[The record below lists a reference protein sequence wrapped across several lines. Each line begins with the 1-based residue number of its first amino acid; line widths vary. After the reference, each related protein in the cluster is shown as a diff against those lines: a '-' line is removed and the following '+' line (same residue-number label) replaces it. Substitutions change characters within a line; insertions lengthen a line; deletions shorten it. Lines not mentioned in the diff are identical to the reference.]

1 MIDREPASLRH
12 LRIVRA
18 ASSWCSIALG
28 VLAVLLAYAPVAR
41 ADRPDLTQGR
51 GLVWGAS
58 ATVPILLGDVR
69 YVENGAPASVVAPG
83 FGVDAHIGWEFE
95 GGFRAEIVADVD
107 GHAVTDQV
115 PLARYRFG
123 AQARLTLDVGSDF
136 YPLFAVGVACALF
149 NRNTS
154 LGATIDVRGM
164 VGGGWWAA
172 PWFAIEVSLAA
183 DVAFPGWAF
192 TDTTAMLTPMIGV
205 DISF

>member
-1 MIDREPASLRH
+1 M
-12 LRIVRA
+12 RA
-18 ASSWCSIALG
+18 PSSSWIAFG
-28 VLAVLLAYAPVAR
+28 AAVLLALVAVSLAPVSLAR
-41 ADRPDLTQGR
+41 ADRPDLAHGR

-58 ATVPILLGDVR
+58 ATVPLLLGDVR
-69 YVENGAPASVVAPG
+69 YVENGARADYVSPG
-83 FGVDAHIGWEFE
+83 FGVDAHIGWEFD
-95 GGFRAEIVADVD
+95 GGFRVEIVADVD

-123 AQARLTLDVGSDF
+123 AQGRLTLDVGSDF
-136 YPLFAVGVACALF
+136 YPIFAVGVACALF

-154 LGATIDVRGM
+154 LGSTIDVRGL

-172 PWFAIEVSLAA
+172 PWFAIELSVAA

-205 DISF
+205 DIAF